1 MFYTCNNNLRIL
13 RQWHSLY
20 KARQNGGLTKEVKS
34 TRQLKKQC
42 NVHGFLIQVSL
53 LVRMKHRCNFTMVQ
67 NKEWMVPGIAIPSI
81 NWIFRKKP
89 RIVEREFNR
98 TYQQEYGSRG
108 VTDMYK
114 CNNSDIQT
122 LKIQILNLS
131 ANVSWYRGHWNP
143 ARA

>member
-1 MFYTCNNNLRIL
+1 
-13 RQWHSLY
+13 
-20 KARQNGGLTKEVKS
+20 
-34 TRQLKKQC
+34 
-42 NVHGFLIQVSL
+42 
-53 LVRMKHRCNFTMVQ
+53 
-67 NKEWMVPGIAIPSI
+67 MVPGIAIPSI

-131 ANVSWYRGHWNP
+131 ANVS
-143 ARA
+143 